1 MKIIVKKTQ
10 SWLRSRRQ
18 HWSDYWK
25 VKNGCAICGYNNHPR
40 ALCFD
45 HIDPTT
51 KNPIT
56 KNGHHETMKT
66 GGMWQLT
73 NPKIPLRTMIEEW
86 RKCRILCANCHM
98 ELTYLERKKTKIAR
112 TDKDDNNEQGIYDFI
127 DSSNRIGKG

>member
-1 MKIIVKKTQ
+1 MKKTQ

-25 VKNGCAICGYNNHPR
+25 VKNGCSICGYNKHPR

-51 KNPIT
+51 KHPLT

-73 NPKIPLRTMIEEW
+73 DPKIPLRTMVDEW
-86 RKCRILCANCHM
+86 RKCRILCSNCHM
-98 ELTYLERKKTKIAR
+98 EITYLDRKKAKIAR
-112 TDKDDNNEQGIYDFI
+112 A
-127 DSSNRIGKG
+127 GKKEKPKPTSTLLPFFTNHE